1 MTTFDPLPD
10 VVIGYPKLAAKIEIL
25 PEAAIYRRYG
35 ALNAQDLLY
44 QQAELTYLEQELRAQ
59 QRLDHD
65 DQKGHGRSY
74 ATNWIW
80 LKNSKAEGNGRQ
92 LDLVLEIREKLAK
105 YNEAVIKQAKI
116 LKYPEPT
123 AWDLQHLQDY
133 LGSKEMG
140 TRAMVGEDSLIWGLK
155 SQDISHKP
163 DLVALRPR
171 AKKDAFSMWATESTI
186 FNIFKCGCYKFMKP
200 SPVHGAI
207 GYEDSTVYRV
217 TYWFTSILASLIPI
231 ASIVILYRVQS
242 MAARLGIIAAFNVL
256 LSVCLMGFAGA
267 KRSEVFAITA
277 AFAAVQVVFVS
288 ADKSTATCTPYG
300 SNSV

>member
-1 MTTFDPLPD
+1 MTTFDPLPNL
-10 VVIGYPKLAAKIEIL
+10 VIGYPKLAAKIEIL
-25 PEAAIYRRYG
+25 PEAAIFRRFG

-44 QQAELTYLEQELRAQ
+44 YQAELTYLEQALRAQ
-59 QRLDHD
+59 QKLDHD
-65 DQKGHGRSY
+65 DQKGHGKSY

-80 LKNSKAEGNGRQ
+80 LKNSTAEGNGRQ

-105 YNEAVIKQAKI
+105 YNKAVIQQAKI

-123 AWDLQHLQDY
+123 AWDLQRLQDY

-155 SQDISHKP
+155 SQDITHKP

-171 AKKDAFSMWATESTI
+171 AKKDAFSMWAAESTI
-186 FNIFKCGCYKFMKP
+186 FNIFRCGCYRFMQP
-200 SPVHGAI
+200 SPVHGVI
-207 GYEDSTVYRV
+207 GYEDSTIYRV

-242 MAARLGIIAAFNVL
+242 MPARIGIIAAFNVL
-256 LSVCLMGFAGA
+256 LSVCLMGFASA

-277 AFAAVQVVFVS
+277 A
-288 ADKSTATCTPYG
+288 
-300 SNSV
+300 